1 METEGVIGC
10 LTAMMY
16 RRVSSLELWRA
27 TETEAEGSQWIDHDL
42 RSSVD
47 YVIIHLKRIDELI
60 YVMTP

>member
-1 METEGVIGC
+1 
-10 LTAMMY
+10 MMY